1 MKIGIIG
8 TGMLGEA
15 VALNLLNL
23 GFDVSVYNRT
33 KEKAAEV
40 EKNGATV
47 MDSPKA
53 VADNSELIIIIVK
66 DASAV
71 KEVSFGKNGIIES
84 KNKKLIVADM
94 STIEPSESRE
104 IADKFEQKQIQKL
117 EIPVMG
123 GPNVAIT
130 GKLVMMASG
139 PKNSF
144 EQCKTIFEKIANKVF
159 FLGTQGTANSIKLA
173 MNLQITMLADM
184 STIEPSESREIADK
198 FEQKQI
204 QKLEIPVMGGPNVAI
219 TGKLVMMASGPKNSF
234 EQCKTIF
241 EKIANKVF
249 FLGTQGTANSIK
261 LAMNLQITMLALSL
275 SEGITLVEKSEV
287 DPKIFLEVLNSTY
300 FKTGMSE
307 NKAFK
312 MIDGD
317 YDATFTLSNLKKD
330 ISTMISTSKKLG
342 IELPMIMK
350 AEKIYENAIKEGLGN
365 NDYTGIIEYIKKINK
380 A

>member
-8 TGMLGEA
+8 IGMLGEA

-84 KNKKLIVADM
+84 ENKKLIVADM

-144 EQCKTIFEKIANKVF
+144 
-159 FLGTQGTANSIKLA
+159 
-173 MNLQITMLADM
+173 D
-184 STIEPSESREIADK
+184 
-198 FEQKQI
+198 
-204 QKLEIPVMGGPNVAI
+204 
-219 TGKLVMMASGPKNSF
+219 
-234 EQCKTIF
+234 QCKTIF

-330 ISTMISTSKKLG
+330 ISTMISTSKKLS

-350 AEKIYENAIKEGLGN
+350 AEKIDENAIKEGLGN